1 MERYVFFEASHI
13 PPGLPVIGVPTPNG
27 FVWVEIT
34 AEEYETAVSYPEVA
48 RQLAAYVGE
57 VLANRLPRVEAP
69 ATE

>member
-13 PPGLPVIGVPTPNG
+13 PPGLPVIGVPTPKG

-34 AEEYETAVSYPEVA
+34 AKEYETVVSNLEVA

-57 VLANRLPRVEAP
+57 VLANRLPKIEAP
-69 ATE
+69 APG